1 MKKDNNL
8 IFTINT
14 NPSRVDPDR
23 EKIHHILGGR
33 RRSKKEVEIMA
44 GDRDRVYFFKLTS
57 LRFSHLGFKNVN
69 VMDVLC
75 SSRRVLCYPFAI
87 SRKYDM
93 VCELDAL
100 KHG

>member
-33 RRSKKEVEIMA
+33 RRSKKEVEIMV
-44 GDRDRVYFFKLTS
+44 GDRDGVYFFKLTS
-57 LRFSHLGFKNVN
+57 LRFSHLGLKTVN
-69 VMDVLC
+69 VMYV
-75 SSRRVLCYPFAI
+75 
-87 SRKYDM
+87 
-93 VCELDAL
+93 
-100 KHG
+100 